1 MMNKRLE
8 AIILLIMCFMLGAA
22 IVIQIN
28 TVKQN
33 GTTISSNQETS
44 NLKAQVLKMKEKYE
58 NQYEQLERATK
69 ELEDA
74 RKKATSDNDEL
85 KELEDKIKQDNL
97 LLGNTDVTGPGVT
110 ITLTDGKADSSVL
123 DAENLLVHAENV
135 LSVVNELKNAGAE
148 AIAINGERVVGT
160 TAISCDGN
168 VIIVNGEKVSSP
180 IEITAIGLEEM
191 LATLNRAG
199 GTLAKFEEYG
209 KTVGFKKA
217 QGKMKISKF
226 TGVYNFKYMTSK

>member
-1 MMNKRLE
+1 MNKKLE

-22 IVIQIN
+22 IAVQIK
-28 TVKQN
+28 TVNKN

-44 NLKAQVLKMKEKYE
+44 NLKTQVLKMKEKYE
-58 NQYEQLERATK
+58 NQYEELERVTK
-69 ELEDA
+69 ELEEA
-74 RKKATSDNDEL
+74 RKKATNDNDEL
-85 KELEDKIKQDNL
+85 KELEDKIKEYNM
-97 LLGNTDVTGPGVT
+97 LLGNTNVTGPGVT
-110 ITLTDGKADSSVL
+110 ITLTDGKVDSMIL
-123 DAENLLVHAENV
+123 DANDLLIHAENV

-199 GTLAKFEEYG
+199 GTLANFEEYG
-209 KTVGFKKA
+209 KTVGFKRA
-217 QGKMKISKF
+217 QGKMQISKF
-226 TGVYNFKYMTSK
+226 TGVFNFKYATSR

>member
-1 MMNKRLE
+1 MNKRLE

-22 IVIQIN
+22 IAIQIK

-33 GTTISSNQETS
+33 GTTVSSGQGTS

-58 NQYEQLERATK
+58 NQYEELEKVTK
-69 ELEDA
+69 ELEEA
-74 RKKATSDNDEL
+74 RNKATKDNGEL

-97 LLGNTDVTGPGVT
+97 LLGNTNVTGPGVT
-110 ITLTDGKADSSVL
+110 ITLTDGKADPLIL

-135 LSVVNELKNAGAE
+135 LSVVNELRNAGAE

-180 IEITAIGLEEM
+180 ISITAIGLEEM

-209 KTVGFKKA
+209 KKVEFKKA
-217 QGKMKISKF
+217 QGKMSIPKF
-226 TGVYNFKYMTSK
+226 TGVYNFKYLTSK

>member
-1 MMNKRLE
+1 MSRKLE
-8 AIILLIMCFMLGAA
+8 AIILLIMCFLLGSA

-28 TVKQN
+28 TVNKN
-33 GTTISSNQETS
+33 GTTVSQNQETS

-58 NQYEQLERATK
+58 NQYQELERVTK
-69 ELEDA
+69 ELEKA
-74 RKKATSDNDEL
+74 RQKVTKDNDEL
-85 KELEDKIKQDNL
+85 KELEDKIKEDNL

-110 ITLTDGKADSSVL
+110 ITLTDGKADL
-123 DAENLLVHAENV
+123 QTIDAENLLVHAENV
-135 LSVVNELKNAGAE
+135 LDVVNELKNAGAE

-160 TAISCDGN
+160 TSISCDGN

-199 GTLAKFEEYG
+199 GTLARFEEYG
-209 KTVGFKKA
+209 KAVGFKKA
-217 QGKMKISKF
+217 QGKMQISKF
-226 TGVYNFKYMTSK
+226 TGVFNFKYLTSK